1 MSLSRREMGWWTGA
15 FLLLVASGRIG
26 LAQEI
31 VGPPWITSGPPPG
44 NERLAAIRPEI
55 HSVRRIGDQLEI
67 RSAGLSLHYFGP
79 LQNPAAPVERLR
91 RHRFRLP
98 INPTL
103 NDGEPAPVRPDVVG
117 LFVNGVPIYQQVG
130 PLSYRGQN
138 IWHFDLLAL
147 NDDGQLVS
155 TGRPRAELTHAGAP
169 GLLDPLIRGNGS
181 HSPIIGFA
189 LDGYPI
195 YGPWGYEQAD
205 GSGGVRRL
213 RSGYRLRPM
222 VNRDQLP
229 DGTRLSP
236 GQHGPAVSAE
246 FPLGS
251 FVEDYVYEP
260 DSGDLD
266 RFNGRWT
273 VTPEYPTGT
282 YAYFLTTDQAGRLAF
297 PYLLA
302 SHYRGTLST
311 QQMVDAW
318 RDEAAGPPPAEAI
331 ANQREIES
339 ITPQPEFRLR
349 LRTQLLPS
357 ASTRATRRLRLSFEA
372 RSPTAGAI
380 RHLPYVHERPLHLL
394 VVAEDLGEFHH
405 LHPELV
411 AGDRYEVEHRF
422 EAGQR
427 YRLYADYTPPGGVQ
441 QIVAYRIET
450 VSGVKR
456 RPSRRPTRASP
467 VEQRWEGLT
476 AHFGPVAGTT
486 LRAGA
491 EVECRLRVRNEA
503 GALVEGLEP
512 FLGAWA
518 HFVAIDPAHRHFIHA
533 HPLGAESPGSAEP
546 ATSESLPH
554 AHLPVDP
561 GPPPDEI
568 RTKIIF
574 PTSGIYRVWAQFQV
588 DGRLIT
594 IPFDLNVGPPV
605 ARRRHSTPNHLNAA
619 ITRVRVSGRG
629 FSPAEVVIPPGQ
641 PWRIA
646 IERTSEPNCAS
657 QIVIPALGIRKELP
671 LGETTILDLPPL
683 KDGRLSFSCGM
694 GMYSG
699 MFLIPPTSPEKKEV
713 TQPSP

>member
-1 MSLSRREMGWWTGA
+1 MSLSRRQRGWSTWA
-15 FLLLVASGRIG
+15 LLLLVAGGRIG

-44 NERLAAIRPEI
+44 NERLAAIRPEVQ
-55 HSVRRIGDQLEI
+55 SVRKVGDQLEI

-79 LQNPAAPVERLR
+79 LQNPATPVERLR
-91 RHRFRLP
+91 RHRFQLP
-98 INPTL
+98 IKPTL
-103 NDGEPAPVRPDVVG
+103 NDGEPVPVRPDVVG

-147 NDDGQLVS
+147 NDDGRLVS
-155 TGRPRAELTHAGAP
+155 TGRPRAELTHAAAP
-169 GLLDPLIRGNGS
+169 GLLDPLIRGNGG

-195 YGPWGYEQAD
+195 YGPWGYVPAE
-205 GSGGVRRL
+205 GSGAVRRL
-213 RSGYRLRPM
+213 RSGYRLRPL
-222 VNRDQLP
+222 VDRDQLP
-229 DGTRLSP
+229 DGTNLPP

-251 FVEDYVYEP
+251 FVEDYAYAP
-260 DSGDLD
+260 APGDLD

-282 YAYFLTTDQAGRLAF
+282 YAYFLTTDPAGRLAF

-302 SHYRGTLST
+302 SHYRGALSP

-331 ANQREIES
+331 ANQREIEPV
-339 ITPQPEFRLR
+339 TPQPGFRLL
-349 LRTQLLPS
+349 LRTQLLAS
-357 ASTRATRRLRLSFEA
+357 ARTTRRLRLSFEA
-372 RSPTAGAI
+372 RSPTTGAI

-411 AGDRYEVEHRF
+411 AGDRYEVEHLF

-427 YRLYADYTPPGGVQ
+427 YRLYADYTPPGGSQ
-441 QIVAYRIET
+441 QIIAYRIEAD
-450 VSGVKR
+450 GEGRR
-456 RPSRRPTRASP
+456 RPSRLPTRASAI
-467 VEQRWEGLT
+467 EQRREGLT
-476 AHFGPVAGTT
+476 AHFAPAVGAAP
-486 LRAGA
+486 RAGA
-491 EVECRLRVRNEA
+491 EVEFRLRVRNEA
-503 GALVEGLEP
+503 GELVEGLEP

-533 HPLGAESPGSAEP
+533 HPLGADSPGPVER
-546 ATSESLPH
+546 TVIESLPH
-554 AHLPVDP
+554 AHLPADP

-568 RTKIIF
+568 RTMIIF
-574 PTSGIYRVWAQFQV
+574 PTSGLYRVWAQFQV

-594 IPFDLNVGPPV
+594 IPFDLQVGPPV
-605 ARRRHSTPNHLNAA
+605 ARGKRSTPNQLDAA
-619 ITRVRVSGRG
+619 MTRVRVSSRG
-629 FSPAEVVIPPGQ
+629 FSPAEVVVPSGQ

-646 IERTSEPNCAS
+646 IERASEPNCAS
-657 QIVIPALGIRKELP
+657 QIVIPSLGIRKELP
-671 LGETTILDLPPL
+671 LGETTILHLPPL

-694 GMYSG
+694 GMYNG
-699 MFLIPPTSPEKKEV
+699 LFLISPAPPAKKEP

>member
-1 MSLSRREMGWWTGA
+1 MSLSRRKMGWWTRA
-15 FLLLVASGRIG
+15 FLLLVVGRQIG

-44 NERLAAIRPEI
+44 DERLAAIRPEI
-55 HSVRRIGDQLEI
+55 QSVRKIGDQIEI
-67 RSAGLSLHYFGP
+67 RSAGLSLYYFGP
-79 LQNPAAPVERLR
+79 LQNPATPVERLQ

-98 INPTL
+98 ANPTL

-130 PLSYRGQN
+130 PFSYQGQN
-138 IWHFDLLAL
+138 IWHFDLHAL
-147 NDDGQLVS
+147 NDDGRLVS
-155 TGRPRAELTHAGAP
+155 TGRPRAELTHAAAP
-169 GLLDPLIRGNGS
+169 GLLDPLIRGQGG

-195 YGPWGYEQAD
+195 YGPWGYDQAD

-213 RSGYRLRPM
+213 RSGYRLRPL
-222 VNRDQLP
+222 VDRDQLP
-229 DGTRLSP
+229 DGTKLPP
-236 GQHGPAVSAE
+236 GQNGPAVSEE

-251 FVEDYVYEP
+251 FIEDYVYAP
-260 DSGDLD
+260 DAGDLD

-302 SHYRGTLST
+302 SHYRGTLSP
-311 QQMVDAW
+311 QQLVDAW
-318 RDEAAGPPPAEAI
+318 RDEAAGQPRTEAI
-331 ANQREIES
+331 ANEREIES
-339 ITPQPEFRLR
+339 IPPQQGFRLR
-349 LRTQLLPS
+349 LRTQLL
-357 ASTRATRRLRLSFEA
+357 AGTGTTTTRRMRLRFEA
-372 RSPTAGAI
+372 QSLASGTI

-411 AGDRYEVEHRF
+411 AGDRYEVEHEF

-427 YRLYADYTPPGGVQ
+427 YRLYADYTPPGGAQ
-441 QIVAYRIET
+441 QIVSYRIEA
-450 VSGVKR
+450 VGGGRR
-456 RPSRRPTRASP
+456 RPSRRPTRASAP
-467 VEQRWEGLT
+467 EQRGEGLT
-476 AHFGPVAGTT
+476 AHFGPMDGAV
-486 LRAGA
+486 LRAGT
-491 EVECRLRVRNEA
+491 EVEFRLRVRNEA
-503 GALVEGLEP
+503 GGLVEGLEP

-518 HFVAIDPAHRHFIHA
+518 HFVVIDPAHRHFIHA
-533 HPLGAESPGSAEP
+533 HPVGADSPGPVERAAAER
-546 ATSESLPH
+546 LPH

-568 RTKIIF
+568 RTMIIF
-574 PTSGIYRVWAQFQV
+574 PASGLYRVWAQFQV

-594 IPFDLNVGPPV
+594 MPFDLTVGPPI
-605 ARRRHSTPNHLNAA
+605 AKGKRSTPNQLDPA
-619 ITRVRVSGRG
+619 ITRVQVSSRG
-629 FSPAEVVIPPGQ
+629 FSPTEVVVPSGQ

-657 QIVIPALGIRKELP
+657 QIVIPALGIRKKLP

-683 KDGRLSFSCGM
+683 QDGRISFSCGM
-694 GMYSG
+694 GMYRG
-699 MFLIPPTSPEKKEV
+699 MFLISPALRAKKEDSL
-713 TQPSP
+713 PR